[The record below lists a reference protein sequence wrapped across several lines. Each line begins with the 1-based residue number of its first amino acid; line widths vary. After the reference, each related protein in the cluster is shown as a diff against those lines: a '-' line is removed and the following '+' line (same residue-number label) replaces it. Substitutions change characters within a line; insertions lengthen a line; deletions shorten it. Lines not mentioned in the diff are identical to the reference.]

1 MINAIIKPE
10 HLRRAAYVYLRQSSP
25 GQVRKNHEGRQRQQ
39 AMVDHVLHLGWP
51 RAQIILLDGDTG
63 QSGSSQHAR
72 RDFQVLLQAIV
83 TGKVGL
89 VAARELSRL
98 VRDNQDWNHVV
109 RLCRFEDVLLA
120 DEHRLYDPRDAQ
132 DRMVLG
138 IQGAFNEFELSMIID
153 RMQQSLRQ
161 KAQRGEQYD
170 ALPPGYI
177 CRRHP
182 LLEKHPDRRV
192 QRAVMKVLHD
202 FEDFSSVRQLYLHL
216 MDKQFQLP
224 EVPHGCDWR
233 DVQWITPS
241 YDRILEMLRN
251 PTYAGIYVRGRRK
264 AFAMLDEN
272 QHKQTK
278 YKRVPREQWDIFLKN
293 HHEAYLSEQQWE
305 RHVEKIEA
313 NANVRGQASKGSP
326 GSGASLM
333 AGILRCRRCGSRVQ
347 ARYSSSAV
355 RYTCRGGTRQRE
367 RGAKQCLSFAG
378 QRLESQLVA
387 EILDVVGSAGVI
399 AATQAAKQ
407 LAQQHA
413 QQRQLLVDRVA
424 TACEAAQRAER
435 EYKTT
440 DETYTTVRRV
450 LAAEWETALDQV
462 TAEKSRLETFDK
474 CQPTLPTAKQQK
486 QLECLGAD
494 VRRLWEHPH
503 ATMQIKKQLLRIL
516 IEEIVVDVDE
526 EHDEVVL
533 LIQWCGGHHT
543 ELREP
548 RLSARG
554 KLARKQLRSAVTT
567 LRKVLDDAKLAAVLN
582 RERILTAS
590 GQSWSAQ
597 RVKQYR
603 SQERIPPF
611 DVSEKATSGWLTQAE
626 AATRLEISPMSV
638 HRLVRGRILP
648 AEQPHPGLP
657 MIICESNLIDPVV
670 QKAVKAMK
678 SGHMR
683 PLPEDPRQI
692 KFF

>member
-1 MINAIIKPE
+1 MTNSLIKPE

-25 GQVRKNHEGRQRQQ
+25 GQVRRNLEGRQRQE
-39 AMVDHVLHLGWP
+39 AMVDHVVSLGWP
-51 RAQIILLDGDTG
+51 RSQIILLDGDTG
-63 QSGSSQHAR
+63 QTGSSQHAR
-72 RDFQVLLQAIV
+72 GDFQVLLQAIV
-83 TGKVGL
+83 TGNVGL

-98 VRDNQDWNHVV
+98 VRDNQDWSHVV
-109 RLCRFEDVLLA
+109 RLCRFEGVLLA
-120 DEHRLYDPRDAQ
+120 DEHRLYDPGDAQ

-192 QRAVMKVLHD
+192 QRAVTKVLLD
-202 FEDFSSVRQLYLHL
+202 FEKFPSVRQLYLLL
-216 MDKQFQLP
+216 MDEQFQLP
-224 EVPHGCDWR
+224 VVPHGSDWR
-233 DVQWITPS
+233 DVQWIKPS
-241 YDRILEMLRN
+241 YDQILEMLRN

-264 AFAMLDEN
+264 AFTMLDEN

-278 YKRVPREQWDIFLKN
+278 YKRVPREQWDIFLKD
-293 HHEAYLSEQQWE
+293 HHEAYISQQQWE
-305 RHVEKIEA
+305 RHVKTIEA

-326 GSGASLM
+326 GVGDSLM
-333 AGILRCRRCGSRVQ
+333 AGLLRCKRCGSRVQ
-347 ARYSSSAV
+347 ARYSSSSV
-355 RYTCRGGTRQRE
+355 RYACRGGTRQRE

-378 QRLESQLVA
+378 QRLESQLAA
-387 EILDVVGSAGVI
+387 EVLEVIGPAGMI
-399 AATQAAKQ
+399 AATQAAKR

-413 QQRQLLVDRVA
+413 QQKQLLVDRMT

-450 LAAEWETALDQV
+450 LAAEWEEALDQV
-462 TAEKSRLETFDK
+462 NVEKSRLETFEK
-474 CQPTLPTAKQQK
+474 CQPTLPTPKQQE

-494 VRRLWEHPH
+494 VRHLWEHPR
-503 ATMQIKKQLLRIL
+503 ATIQMKKQLLRIL
-516 IEEIVVDVDE
+516 IEEIIVDVDE
-526 EHDEVVL
+526 KHDEVVL
-533 LIQWCGGHHT
+533 LIQWAGGHHT

-548 RLSARG
+548 RAYARG
-554 KLARKQLRSAVTT
+554 ILAREQLRSAVAT
-567 LRKVLDDAKLAAVLN
+567 LRKVLSDTKLAAVLN
-582 RERILTAS
+582 RERIHTPS
-590 GQSWSAQ
+590 GQTWTAQ

-603 SQERIPPF
+603 CQEKIPVF
-611 DVSEKATSGWLTQAE
+611 DASEKTTSGWLTQAE
-626 AATRLEISPMSV
+626 TATRLEISAMSV
-638 HRLVRGRILP
+638 HRLVQSHILA

-657 MIICESNLIDPVV
+657 MVICESTLNDSHV
-670 QKAVKAMK
+670 QKVVKALK

-683 PLPEDPRQI
+683 PLPEDSRQI